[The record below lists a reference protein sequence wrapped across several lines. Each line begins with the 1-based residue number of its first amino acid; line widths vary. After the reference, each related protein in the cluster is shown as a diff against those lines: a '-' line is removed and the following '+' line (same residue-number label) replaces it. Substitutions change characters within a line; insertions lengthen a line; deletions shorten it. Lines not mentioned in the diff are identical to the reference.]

1 MARKGKMYDIQIE
14 STFLQETMTVKIYEP
29 EQYNSLYENQIVI
42 MQDGDDYFQL
52 GRVATVSDEMHDDYE
67 LSNTVFVGIHYIDRF
82 DRLKKYHPDGEQ
94 YEAYKKFLIQEVI
107 PAVENIC
114 PLNPLGTTYTLMG
127 DSLAGT
133 IALMTAMDAPEI
145 FSKIVLQ
152 SPLVNEEVLEIARQ
166 ASAIKDVAIYH
177 SIGLDETNVGT
188 TKDGLVDFLT
198 SNRELAHH
206 LQQHVM
212 NYTYQEIENGN
223 HTWKFWQ
230 KEMRTVFETMFM

>member
-94 YEAYKKFLIQEVI
+94 
-107 PAVENIC
+107 
-114 PLNPLGTTYTLMG
+114 
-127 DSLAGT
+127 
-133 IALMTAMDAPEI
+133 
-145 FSKIVLQ
+145 
-152 SPLVNEEVLEIARQ
+152 
-166 ASAIKDVAIYH
+166 
-177 SIGLDETNVGT
+177 
-188 TKDGLVDFLT
+188 
-198 SNRELAHH
+198 
-206 LQQHVM
+206 
-212 NYTYQEIENGN
+212 
-223 HTWKFWQ
+223 
-230 KEMRTVFETMFM
+230 

>member
-67 LSNTVFVGIHYIDRF
+67 LSNTVLVGIHYIDRF
-82 DRLKKYHPDGEQ
+82 DRLKKYHPDSEQ

-114 PLNPLGTTYTLMG
+114 PLNALATTFALMG
-127 DSLAGT
+127 DSLAGS
-133 IALMTAMDAPEI
+133 IALLPPRDEPEI
-145 FSKIVLQ
+145 FAKIVLQ
-152 SPLVNEEVLEIARQ
+152 
-166 ASAIKDVAIYH
+166 
-177 SIGLDETNVGT
+177 
-188 TKDGLVDFLT
+188 
-198 SNRELAHH
+198 
-206 LQQHVM
+206 
-212 NYTYQEIENGN
+212 
-223 HTWKFWQ
+223 
-230 KEMRTVFETMFM
+230 